1 MDNRS
6 QIDDIKA
13 RLDIV
18 TVVQEYV
25 PNLKRSGRNFF
36 GLCPFHQEKTPSF
49 SVNSELGLFKCF
61 GCGKGGDV
69 IRFLEEIEGLEFPKA
84 LELAAKKAGV
94 ELKREYNY
102 ENKKHHQEK
111 QKILFTNN
119 LAAEYYYY
127 VLMEH
132 DTGAPG
138 REYLKKRKL
147 TTEVVKKFKLGYAPI
162 NYDNLKKYLNKK
174 GFKEQELVKW
184 GLLVDKNGKI
194 YDKFRNRLLFPILNH
209 QGDVV
214 GFSGRIVEE
223 KELGPKYLN
232 SPETP
237 VYSKSKLLYGLYQ
250 GKETIR
256 KKNFA
261 ILVEGNIDVLSSHVD
276 GVANIVAPLGTAI
289 TIDQL
294 QLLHRYCD
302 KVYLA
307 FDNDEAGHKAL
318 IRAIELAQQVNLKV
332 SALNL
337 GKFKD
342 VDDLINSGADWKKVI
357 ASNKEVIPHLMHV
370 LKNRFDM
377 AKASE
382 KTEYVKQMLLYIAK
396 ITDNIMILEY
406 VKTLGEFVSI
416 EENILLTELKKVLK
430 KGAMATSELVFQG
443 TERAASEEKY
453 LLALFAS
460 NTSLANVAGLLKPTL
475 EIIYEGDYALVL
487 KALFDKSLLEE
498 FTENERELYEEVN
511 LMAAD
516 IFEDFPGFDKEYQSV
531 VKRLK
536 TKRIKKEINQLKF
549 QARKN
554 PDDQSV
560 QKRLNT
566 LSKALGENL

>member
-1 MDNRS
+1 MDNRN

-25 PNLKRSGRNFF
+25 PDLKRSGRNFF

-69 IRFLEEIEGLEFPKA
+69 IQFLEEIEGLDFPKA

-102 ENKKHHQEK
+102 ENKKLHEEK

-174 GFKEQELVKW
+174 GFKDQELVKW

-382 KTEYVKQMLLYIAK
+382 KTEYVKRMLLYIAK

>member
-1 MDNRS
+1 MDNRN

-61 GCGKGGDV
+61 GCSKGGDV
-69 IRFLEEIEGLEFPKA
+69 IQFLEEIEGLDFPKA

-102 ENKKHHQEK
+102 ENKKLHEEK

>member
-382 KTEYVKQMLLYIAK
+382 KTEYVKRMLLYIAK